1 MVVFKDRKEAGI
13 FLAREL
19 QQYKGKKDA
28 IILAIP
34 RGGLEIGNSLAK
46 ELKLPLDVIIVKK
59 LGHPYNEEL
68 AVGAVG
74 LEGELILNEDV
85 AYDVP
90 KDYIEKEK
98 ERLVEEVERRYKFFR
113 GKIKPPNLKNKIVIV
128 VDDGIATGATMIL
141 CVRIVKKSKPK
152 KVIVAIPVGPIEGVE
167 KLKDE
172 ADEVICLETPIFFG
186 AVGEFYG
193 NFQQV
198 SNGEAKNYLE
208 EIGKIV
214 KKRK

>member
-1 MVVFKDRKEAGI
+1 MVTFKDRKEAGV

-34 RGGLEIGNSLAK
+34 RGGLEIGNALAK
-46 ELKLPLDVIIVKK
+46 ELRLPLDVIIVKK

-74 LEGELILNEDV
+74 LEGELVLNQDV
-85 AYDVP
+85 AHDVP
-90 KDYIEKEK
+90 KDYIEEK
-98 ERLVEEVERRYKFFR
+98 REELAEEVEKRYELFR
-113 GKIKPPNLKNKIVIV
+113 GKIKPPNLKNKIVII

-141 CVRIVKKSKPK
+141 CARIVKKTKPK
-152 KVIVAIPVGPIEGVE
+152 KLIIAIPVGPIEGVE

-172 ADEVICLETPIFFG
+172 ADEVICLKTPIFFG
-186 AVGEFYG
+186 AVGEFYE

-198 SNGEAKNYLE
+198 SDEEAKNYLK
-208 EIGKIV
+208 EI
-214 KKRK
+214 